1 MKPAVGTVHRGTCLR
16 RRGAAPT
23 KPVADYAD
31 YPTALDAA
39 FSVGRGPEAT
49 DPLTK
54 ARLDGLVARRHAPWQ
69 LRRQSPGDLD
79 FLDFADTEKTE
90 A

>member
-1 MKPAVGTVHRGTCLR
+1 
-16 RRGAAPT
+16 
-23 KPVADYAD
+23 
-31 YPTALDAA
+31 LDAA